1 LIVDTVLTK
10 TKAYI
15 GQDIIECSI
24 AFEEGKIFKI
34 GNETNMPNADQKI
47 DIQGQLVLPG
57 VIDPHVHLR
66 DEERAYKETFSTG
79 TAAAAAG
86 GVTTVLDMPNNAPT
100 TMSRQTLQNRMRLA
114 TNHIFVN
121 VGFYSEFPTNIK
133 EIENIAKAGAVGF
146 KLFLAEQIG
155 GVNIDDD
162 NALKEA
168 FKEASIQNVPVA
180 VHAEDH
186 HMLKKEVDKLKLA
199 KRDDINAFLKA
210 HDESIESTAI
220 NRVLKIAAHIEKMR
234 LHFCHLSTQSGVEAI
249 NEAKKNGK
257 IVSCEVTPHNLL
269 LSKEDYEYLG
279 VKALTMP
286 PLRTKDNVNALWS
299 GIVDNIVDCIGSDHA
314 PHTIDEKEIDDVWSA
329 KPGIP
334 GLETTLP
341 LILTQVHR
349 RLLSLPQAVRI
360 LSEYPAQIFGLKD
373 RGILEQGKNADL
385 VIVNFK
391 EKYKIDASK
400 FQSKAKFSP
409 FNGWEVQG
417 KPLRTFVNGQVTM
430 EDNQVTGR
438 KGKII
443 IARGGQ

>member
-1 LIVDTVLTK
+1 
-10 TKAYI
+10 
-15 GQDIIECSI
+15 
-24 AFEEGKIFKI
+24 
-34 GNETNMPNADQKI
+34 
-47 DIQGQLVLPG
+47 
-57 VIDPHVHLR
+57 
-66 DEERAYKETFSTG
+66 
-79 TAAAAAG
+79 
-86 GVTTVLDMPNNAPT
+86 
-100 TMSRQTLQNRMRLA
+100 
-114 TNHIFVN
+114 
-121 VGFYSEFPTNIK
+121 
-133 EIENIAKAGAVGF
+133 
-146 KLFLAEQIG
+146 
-155 GVNIDDD
+155 
-162 NALKEA
+162 
-168 FKEASIQNVPVA
+168 
-180 VHAEDH
+180 
-186 HMLKKEVDKLKLA
+186 
-199 KRDDINAFLKA
+199 
-210 HDESIESTAI
+210 
-220 NRVLKIAAHIEKMR
+220 VLKIAAHIEKMR

-417 KPLRTFVNGQVTM
+417 KPLRTFVNGQVAK

-438 KGKII
+438 EGKII